1 MNAFVWNLFLKFTF
15 LVAENSFLK
24 DNTSNTSEV
33 KSMLIEQD
41 KLFIEDENTKKSDNS
56 SIQLMVKGYLSLN
69 SLFY

>member
-1 MNAFVWNLFLKFTF
+1 MNAFIWNFLFINF
-15 LVAENSFLK
+15 LIAENSCLK

-41 KLFIEDENTKKSDNS
+41 KFFIEDENTKKSDNS

-69 SLFY
+69 SLYY